1 MRDFGG
7 GFVNGQRVLPP
18 GKKIYR
24 TVAEFAEGFR
34 LYRWKENK
42 HSE

>member
-1 MRDFGG
+1 MNSAF
-7 GFVNGQRVLPP
+7 FPQANKYYQ
-18 GKKIYR
+18 

-34 LYRWKENK
+34 LCRWKENK

>member
-1 MRDFGG
+1 MNSAFFPR
-7 GFVNGQRVLPP
+7 Q
-18 GKKIYR
+18 KYYQ